1 MTETQTLIARVHALA
16 KKMDQSPS
24 TLSGK
29 LFGNGKRLTE
39 IEKGGS
45 LTMKTYAQAIERLEE
60 LERAANDTKA
70 AA

>member
-1 MTETQTLIARVHALA
+1 MSETQELIARVKALA
-16 KKMDQSPS
+16 EKTGQSTS

-29 LFGNGKRLTE
+29 LFGNGMRLAE

-45 LTMKTYAQAIERLEE
+45 LTLKTYSNALEKLQE
-60 LERAANDTKA
+60 LESA